1 MSETNDLLLQRL
13 FRNYDEEVSR
23 NELIDNKN
31 SQMIVLTG
39 TMYLLNVFYWII
51 QKGYDKEPI
60 IFFEY
65 TGKQSKYLDD
75 KEFTSIVEYKGKDYD
90 DAERIRDEGMKKWMK
105 KNTQWPMKNMKKESL
120 NYS

>member
-1 MSETNDLLLQRL
+1 MYEMVGMLVGLVLINTIVSLL
-13 FRNYDEEVSR
+13 
-23 NELIDNKN
+23 I
-31 SQMIVLTG
+31 
-39 TMYLLNVFYWII
+39 MYLLNVFYWII
-51 QKGYDKEPI
+51 QKEYDKEPI